1 MKSPKTEI
9 MFFLPRMRA
18 QKKFTDS
25 NTGDET
31 EIQLKYT
38 QWISKEGLSQE
49 NILKIDLEFDG
60 TVFQQYN
67 NNNNN
72 NNNTTF
78 IPVMTLSQVI

>member
-31 EIQLKYT
+31 DSAQIHSVDKQRRIVTGKHSKNRSGVS
-38 QWISKEGLSQE
+38 WHCIS
-49 NILKIDLEFDG
+49 
-60 TVFQQYN
+60 TV
-67 NNNNN
+67 
-72 NNNTTF
+72 
-78 IPVMTLSQVI
+78 